1 MNSQE
6 MKEAPRKKE
15 RSSHEQGVALVM
27 VLFVVALSSIIITQ
41 LTYTGTLD
49 TSLHLYSK
57 RSLES
62 EYLLKSTI
70 NFGRAL
76 LKTDISPED
85 SERDFWGPFLNGLE
99 IPKEILNIQDPA
111 VRIELEIR
119 PEEAKLPLRSLVS
132 GRRGN
137 EKWRDVFVRFFQKM
151 GFDDDNLPDESGLFP
166 GRVFSASEVVANLID
181 YMDPD
186 SEDYQASD
194 FPTGIESTLD
204 KDVFANKHIRWLGEL
219 HNVPGMN
226 QSRIR
231 RISPFLTAFGSG
243 RRININLAPRA
254 VLESLS
260 PEIGQP
266 EVDAIIAFRSS
277 ETPFDN
283 QNKKIELS
291 LIVGQ
296 DIYDRVA
303 PMIDVQSRWFQII
316 AKVDYGASTSFM
328 RAYVSQTQTGELP
341 IIRISEIFS

>member
-1 MNSQE
+1 
-6 MKEAPRKKE
+6 
-15 RSSHEQGVALVM
+15 M
-27 VLFVVALSSIIITQ
+27 VHFVVALSSIIITQ
-41 LTYTGTLD
+41 LTYTGSLD

-57 RSLES
+57 RSLEA

-70 NFGRAL
+70 NFGRAI
-76 LKTDISPED
+76 LKTDVSPED
-85 SERDFWGPFLNGLE
+85 TERDFWAPFLTGLE
-99 IPKEILNIQDPA
+99 LPREVLNIEDPA

-119 PEEAKLPLRSLVS
+119 PEEGKLPLRSLVS

-137 EKWRDVFVRFFQKM
+137 EKWRDVFVRFFRKM

-166 GRVFSASEVVANLID
+166 GRVFNASEVVANLID

-186 SEDYQASD
+186 NENYQANE
-194 FPTGIESTLD
+194 FPLGLESTLE
-204 KDVFANKHIRWLGEL
+204 KDVFANQHIRWLGEL

-231 RISPFLTAFGSG
+231 RISPFLTSFGSG
-243 RRININLAPRA
+243 RRININLAPQL

-260 PEIGQP
+260 PEIGP
-266 EVDAIIAFRSS
+266 AEIEAILEIRRS

-283 QNKKIELS
+283 KNRKVLLS
-291 LIVGQ
+291 QIIGA
-296 DIYDRVA
+296 DIYDEIA
-303 PMIDVQSRWFQII
+303 SMIDVQSRWFQII

-341 IIRISEIFS
+341 IVRISEIFS